1 MARRVGIIP
10 IQPVQDDVFPR
21 IELLDDPAVG
31 EVTESRVGV
40 VFGYVKFCRQAGSIA
55 VPDSVSIR
63 VLPDKLEGPLL
74 VEVFLALHRSSAWR
88 DGLPAPLGRRTLN
101 STATR

>member
-1 MARRVGIIP
+1 MIATGRKGRS
-10 IQPVQDDVFPR
+10 R
-21 IELLDDPAVG
+21 
-31 EVTESRVGV
+31 TESAASSDTSNSAA
-40 VFGYVKFCRQAGSIA
+40 KFDGIT

-63 VLPDKLEGPLL
+63 VLPDELERPFL
-74 VEVFLALHRSSAWR
+74 VEVLLAFHRAPLWR